1 MNALRKILG
10 IMILLLFSLGAR
22 AQGFDDTIDRMA
34 DGFVEAYIAVAEPG
48 DYLYSTFG
56 HAAYHLKCP
65 TFDLDYYYTMES
77 EGIKDNTLRFLAGNL
92 KMGLFYL
99 PAEDFTKTYAE
110 ESRGIKEWKL
120 NLTPSQKQ
128 RLWALL
134 DKHVKEWQDI
144 PYDYYHRGCAITMV
158 DVMNELIGRENI
170 IYSESWPANLHGTVR
185 ETGYYALQGQNEWA
199 QFWMCIMVG
208 DEIDQKLPNERLLY
222 VPYDL
227 VEAWQ
232 KATVHGQPLL
242 DSKTLETLPSGERKK
257 ITCLT
262 PLALSTIL
270 LALALLSLGMLFVNT
285 QWARCCSAIVDYI
298 ILCVVTLIGIFM
310 TYLLFVSK
318 LPCTDWNWLYIAFNP
333 LPAFFWY
340 WRKYWAFPYAVLM
353 LGWVIA
359 MICAPY
365 LLALWSHMLIICA
378 FVVILLKNFI
388 NNKKI

>member
-199 QFWMCIMVG
+199 QFWMCILVG
-208 DEIDQKLPNERLLY
+208 NEIDKTLPNERLLY
-222 VPYDL
+222 VPMDL

-232 KATVHGQPLL
+232 KATIDGHALL
-242 DSKTLETLPSGERKK
+242 DTKTLETLPAGERKMA
-257 ITCLT
+257 TSLT
-262 PLALSTIL
+262 PLALSIIL
-270 LALALLSLGMLFVNT
+270 LVLALMSFGTLFVNVR
-285 QWARCCSAIVDYI
+285 WARSCGTIVDYL
-298 ILCVVTLIGIFM
+298 ILSVVTLIGIFM

-333 LPAFFWY
+333 LPAIFWH
-340 WRKYWAFPYAVLM
+340 WRKYWALPYAVLM

-359 MICAPY
+359 MICATY
-365 LLALWSHMLIICA
+365 LLALWSHLLIICA
-378 FVVILLKNFI
+378 FAIILVKE
-388 NNKKI
+388 KIKQ